1 MNGHVFNLLA
11 CLVGSCMLIFNRQVA
26 EGARSFQVAI
36 SGSDYGLSSF
46 RVPFLAGGIIFVVLG
61 VVTW

>member
-1 MNGHVFNLLA
+1 
-11 CLVGSCMLIFNRQVA
+11 MLIFNRQVA

-36 SGSDYGLSSF
+36 SGRDYGLSSF